1 LRSTEGWAALQH
13 HAVLHSYLTVTPPD
27 EYDGD
32 PLLVPTLIADVR
44 SASYFSII
52 PDERNVDHSPQWH
65 AGNIYNLPN
74 TPSQAIQLPTTP
86 KARNST
92 TYHLIASG
100 DYEIRLF
107 GDPVDIEGQQTPIQK
122 LQFNFKFLENDTS
135 PLVLE
140 PQMDIIPE
148 FVGGWTLAAEGAL
161 GIGVKAID
169 GWWEVVDISSSSSV
183 GLIHLNYSVSSHI
196 AGVQSELRI
205 QALSA

>member
-1 LRSTEGWAALQH
+1 M
-13 HAVLHSYLTVTPPD
+13 LHSYLTVTPPD

-32 PLLVPTLIADVR
+32 PDLVPTLIADVR

-52 PDERNVDHSPQWH
+52 PNEPNVGYSPEWH

-74 TPSQAIQLPTTP
+74 TPSQVIRLPTTP
-86 KARNST
+86 KSRNST
-92 TYHLIASG
+92 TYHLIVSG
-100 DYEIRLF
+100 DYEIRIF
-107 GDPVDIEGQQTPIQK
+107 GDPVDVEGQQTPIQK
-122 LQFNFKFLENDTS
+122 LQFNFKFQENNTS

-140 PQMDIIPE
+140 PQMDVIPE

-169 GWWEVVDISSSSSV
+169 GWWEVVNVSSSSSV
-183 GLIHLNYSVSSHI
+183 GLIYLDSLVFSHLV
-196 AGVQSELRI
+196 GVHSELRI